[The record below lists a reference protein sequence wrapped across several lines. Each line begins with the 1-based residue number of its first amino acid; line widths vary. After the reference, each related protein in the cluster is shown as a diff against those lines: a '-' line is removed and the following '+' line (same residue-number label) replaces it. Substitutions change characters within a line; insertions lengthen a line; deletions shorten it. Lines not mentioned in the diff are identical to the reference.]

1 MALTRDDLHRVALL
15 ARLDLT
21 EEEEREIAQQL
32 DHILGYFEV
41 LNELDTDRVEP
52 TAHIEAIE
60 TPFREDV
67 VSTTPDTER
76 WLANAAAASG
86 RHFRVPKIIE

>member
-1 MALTRDDLHRVALL
+1 MPITRDDVRHVALL
-15 ARLDLT
+15 ARLEIT
-21 EEEEREIAQQL
+21 ENEEQELAAQL
-32 DHILGYFEV
+32 DQIIAYVEV
-41 LNELDTDRVEP
+41 LEKLDTEDVEP
-52 TAHIEAIE
+52 TSYITPME

-76 WLANAAAASG
+76 WLANAPATDG